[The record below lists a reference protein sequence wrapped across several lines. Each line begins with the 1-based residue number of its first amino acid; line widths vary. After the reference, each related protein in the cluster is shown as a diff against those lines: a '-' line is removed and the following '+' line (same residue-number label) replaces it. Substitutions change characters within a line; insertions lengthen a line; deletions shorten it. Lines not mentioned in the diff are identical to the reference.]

1 MIPRHLLAAPRG
13 LLVLSFALA
22 GCLASEAPAT
32 GADPGG
38 AQASGSQT
46 RRNEAQP
53 RDHGSRVPVD
63 LEKIEI
69 DDGDTIN
76 IRWARGDT
84 EIIRILGIDT
94 PETRH
99 LAHDI
104 PYAQPFG
111 EEAQAF
117 AEKRR
122 AMAVATE
129 QEFKATVVENRAIVV
144 LAEAE
149 VPYDKLIEMDNIN
162 PEFSQTD
169 VTIVLGAN
177 DVVNPAARDDAGS
190 PIYGMPILDVEN
202 AGTVLFVKRSLSP
215 GYAGVDNVL
224 FYRDNTMML
233 FDDAK
238 AMSEDIVNALGSM

>member
-117 AEKRR
+117 AEKTFGAARR
-122 AMAVATE
+122 VELLRSATLDPYGRTLGYVFVDD
-129 QEFKATVVENRAIVV
+129 QNYSVLVVRARLALESVSHYGDNGLPTEAAEV
-144 LAEAE
+144 LAAAETAGPVPFEAPHRYRARMRE
-149 VPYDKLIEMDNIN
+149 LSNYMKEQGTY
-162 PEFSQTD
+162 PES
-169 VTIVLGAN
+169 
-177 DVVNPAARDDAGS
+177 
-190 PIYGMPILDVEN
+190 
-202 AGTVLFVKRSLSP
+202 
-215 GYAGVDNVL
+215 
-224 FYRDNTMML
+224 
-233 FDDAK
+233 
-238 AMSEDIVNALGSM
+238 